1 MRTSRKRPSAS
12 PGLFVCYVAAA
23 SATSIAQFAAFALN
37 ILRAQ
42 RTTLELL
49 NRSHYCTIF
58 KLCLQRLAQIAAAA
72 ACMHAGLPQPSYVRL
87 HMRMRHRSVRKV
99 LKPLQQAIPADSC
112 CKRSCDLGGCAGV
125 IWQRPLHIAR
135 HLLHLRNLP
144 HPAQSANKTAVS
156 ASAAGTRS
164 RTPVGS
170 ITASSSAQRP
180 ILAQYFRPAQYRAGP
195 YVCTGSLR
203 WLWRN
208 LRVSQPQTPPRH
220 PRRCCCHV
228 HISQQV
234 RAGRS

>member
-1 MRTSRKRPSAS
+1 
-12 PGLFVCYVAAA
+12 LFVCYVAAA

-135 HLLHLRNLP
+135 HLCYP
-144 HPAQSANKTAVS
+144 HNRPHRAQDRPQNQSAAS

-170 ITASSSAQRP
+170 ITASSSAQSSN
-180 ILAQYFRPAQYRAGP
+180 LAQKLLPA
-195 YVCTGSLR
+195 
-203 WLWRN
+203 
-208 LRVSQPQTPPRH
+208 
-220 PRRCCCHV
+220 
-228 HISQQV
+228 
-234 RAGRS
+234 